1 MGSGTVHYGDFPVG
15 QNNGVKGIRVG
26 AAGAENRFI
35 SSVRGLGGKIFHK
48 RGFSGA
54 GAALDNVNAPFAVGD
69 IAFVKEGTEAF
80 AGVRAQKI
88 F

>member
-15 QNNGVKGIRVG
+15 KNHGVKGVRIG

-35 SSVRGLGGKIFHK
+35 SSVRSLGGKVFHK

-54 GAALDNVNAPFAVGD
+54 RTALDDVNTPLSVRN

-80 AGVRAQKI
+80 AGICA
-88 F
+88 